1 MQSDIKPKE
10 RPILLNAE
18 MVRAVLDG
26 RKTQT
31 RRIIKNQR
39 EGDSWSVKP
48 ALEPRHA
55 GHTHDWWLPTGSLP
69 YSALPACP
77 FGAVGD
83 RLWVRETW
91 MPDAPRD
98 GTWADVEFY
107 GCKGSPL
114 SMIPDRYRKPEH
126 CIHLASWD
134 GSEMVGWTPSIHMPR
149 WASRITLEI
158 TGVGVERLNSISEED
173 SASEG
178 VGSAVWFAAKGV
190 PEEKWTSLGEHGA
203 YRASHINS
211 FASLWES
218 IYGADSWQ
226 ANPWVWVIEFKRVE
240 DEHA

>member
-31 RRIIKNQR
+31 RRIIQSPAKNMQAR
-39 EGDSWSVKP
+39 GHECISYRAPGDQWYQDYVFSMRDRSGVWQDYKHEQFL
-48 ALEPRHA
+48 AK
-55 GHTHDWWLPTGSLP
+55 
-69 YSALPACP
+69 CP

-83 RLWVRETW
+83 RLWVREKTRV
-91 MPDAPRD
+91 DLLLQNHRAHVRYEAD
-98 GTWADVEFY
+98 GEYRIVSVPERIKPMVEGSCMSN
-107 GCKGSPL
+107 GC
-114 SMIPDRYRKPEH
+114 YRE
-126 CIHLASWD
+126 
-134 GSEMVGWTPSIHMPR
+134 
-149 WASRITLEI
+149 ASRITLEI
-158 TGVGVERLNSISEED
+158 TGVRVERLNSISEED

>member
-1 MQSDIKPKE
+1 MKE
-10 RPILLNAE
+10 KPILLNAD

-31 RRIIKNQR
+31 RRIMRVQPSTDFHPMNMALETDFTARWYTPGVVDKDGYLQPGKNQVFGVAGEH
-39 EGDSWSVKP
+39 EG
-48 ALEPRHA
+48 
-55 GHTHDWWLPTGSLP
+55 
-69 YSALPACP
+69 YICP

-83 RLWVRETW
+83 RLWVREAFATLE
-91 MPDAPRD
+91 PGSYEPATPREGYAQVVRYAASD
-98 GTWADVEFY
+98 RLANSNRDVRGFNW
-107 GCKGSPL
+107 
-114 SMIPDRYRKPEH
+114 R
-126 CIHLASWD
+126 
-134 GSEMVGWTPSIHMPR
+134 PSIHMPR

-158 TGVGVERLNSISEED
+158 TGIRVERLNSISEED

-240 DEHA
+240 V